1 MNPKKL
7 GGRLPVIIILAVVI
21 LAAIGIY
28 RRHEGGKSTLA
39 DTYRRPRGDTLAVA
53 IEMGHLTYNFRND
66 TAAGFDYEILRD
78 IGRRHGVDMVFHP
91 VGQLAEAFER
101 LNEGDYDLLV
111 ASMPSTRTLKSYFPV
126 TDPVYIDRQVLVQ
139 YADSTS
145 DAYVASAEQLRGDT
159 VWIVEGSPFRTR
171 ILNMSSELGDS
182 IHLATIPGQSAENLA
197 MLTAK
202 GRHTPRRRL
211 RSRRPTHRRRLSR
224 PIHIH
229 PRIPQPLSVLGR
241 SPRRQRP
248 PQLPQHLARRL
259 QNHPRLHR
267 PHPKIPPI
275 TRW

>member
-53 IEMGHLTYNFRND
+53 IEMGPLTYNFRND

-145 DAYVASAEQLRGDT
+145 DAYVASAAQLRGAT
-159 VWIVEGSPFRTR
+159 VWLVEGSPFRTR

-202 GRHTPRRRL
+202 GLIPRAVVSEAAARRIAADYPGLSISTPV
-211 RSRRPTHRRRLSR
+211 SLSHFQCWAVA
-224 PIHIH
+224 PGD
-229 PRIPQPLSVLGR
+229 SVLLD
-241 SPRRQRP
+241 S
-248 PQLPQHLARRL
+248 LNTWLAAFKTTPAFTALTQKYL
-259 QNHPRLHR
+259 Q
-267 PHPKIPPI
+267 
-275 TRW
+275 